1 MPSRATNYRS
11 RAEAGFS
18 LLELVLVLAILTVIM
33 GVVFEQIN
41 SVQTRYKTEE
51 SRLDITQES
60 REFVDQ
66 LVRDLHTAGYPSY
79 HLYAL
84 ASLPSPPTNSNL
96 VAAGLVAVSAT
107 DLWFEGDT
115 DGDGKVDSIRYT
127 LTNVGGYCPCT
138 LSRSNVVKVNNV
150 APSSQAT
157 SYAVDLQNV
166 ANSTGSATA
175 YPISGKTR
183 FGSPL
188 ISNDSYYSTFKT
200 APLFAYYDINGNA
213 ITVPDDLSTAAN
225 LNAGIAAAANVYRIS
240 IVVNV
245 LAASPDIKTGVRPAV
260 TMRSQVRIYN
270 Q

>member
-1 MPSRATNYRS
+1 MRRAIHYRG
-11 RAEAGFS
+11 RAGFS

-33 GVVFEQIN
+33 GVVFQQIN
-41 SVQTRYKTEE
+41 NVQARYKTEE

-84 ASLPSPPTNSNL
+84 ASLPSTPTNSNL
-96 VAAGLVAVSAT
+96 VAAGMVAVSAT

-127 LTNVGGYCPCT
+127 LTNNGGYCPCT
-138 LSRSNVVKVNNV
+138 LSRSDVVKVNNL

-157 SYAVDLQNV
+157 KYAVDLQNV
-166 ANSTGSATA
+166 VNSTGSGTA
-175 YPISGKTR
+175 YPLSGITR
-183 FGSPL
+183 YGV
-188 ISNDSYYSTFKT
+188 SNDSYYSTFKT
-200 APLFAYYDINGNA
+200 APLFAYYDSNGNA
-213 ITVPDDLSTAAN
+213 ITVPDDLSTSAN
-225 LNAGIAAAANVYRIS
+225 LTAGTAAAANVYRIS

-245 LAASPDIKTGVRPAV
+245 LAANPDIKTGVRPAV
-260 TMRSQVRIYN
+260 TMRSQVRVYN

>member
-1 MPSRATNYRS
+1 MTRAIHYRS
-11 RAEAGFS
+11 RAGFS

-84 ASLPSPPTNSNL
+84 ASLPSTPTNSNL
-96 VAAGLVAVSAT
+96 VAAGIVAVSAT

-127 LTNVGGYCPCT
+127 LTNNGGYCPCT
-138 LSRSNVVKVNNV
+138 LSRSDVVKVNNV

-157 SYAVDLQNV
+157 KYAVDLQNV
-166 ANSTGSATA
+166 VNSTGSGTA
-175 YPISGKTR
+175 YPLSGITR
-183 FGSPL
+183 YGV
-188 ISNDSYYSTFKT
+188 SNDSYYSTFKT

-213 ITVPDDLSTAAN
+213 ITVPDDLSTASN
-225 LNAGIAAAANVYRIS
+225 LNSGIAAAASVYRIS